1 MFTILTIDDEENIR
15 NGLADNFELEGYNV
29 EKAANGKEGLSKIE
43 KGGIDL
49 VITDLRMDG
58 IPGEEVV
65 RRVTTEHPG
74 IPIIVLTG
82 HGSIE
87 DATAAIKA
95 GAYDFLTKPL
105 DLDHLNHIVKN
116 ALKGREQ
123 QKIITELQEKIKN
136 GGNSASD
143 MIGKSAELNK
153 VKELISKAAPSK
165 ANVLITGE
173 SGVGKELVA
182 KSIHE
187 QSPRKDKPFVIVH
200 CAALSETLLESELFG
215 YEKGAFTGADTQHKG
230 RFEVADG
237 GTIFLDEIGEINQAT
252 QIKLLRVIQEKS
264 FERVGGT
271 QSINVDVRIVAATNR
286 NLEEEVHAGHFR
298 EDLFYRLNVVRIP
311 MPPLRERKD
320 DIPLLLHAFLREFNI
335 ENEKNIT
342 GFDNRAKSAILK
354 YSWPGNIRELKNCV
368 ESAVVMCTGDEI
380 KIEDLPASVREKGE
394 EKSITIP
401 IGMTLDE
408 AEMVIIQENLAE
420 DAGSQKVLKLV
431 QEVADKAA
439 ELAEDLR
446 RKVTV
451 AELMQE
457 TGWDEDKIRS
467 AIKFSGDNIEDL
479 DSGEKKKN

>member
-29 EKAANGKEGLSKIE
+29 EKASNGKEGLSKIE

-123 QKIITELQEKIKN
+123 QKIISELQEKIKN
-136 GGNSASD
+136 GGVSASD

-153 VKELISKAAPSK
+153 VKTLISKAAPSK

-286 NLEEEVHAGHFR
+286 NLEEEVKNGKFR

-320 DIPLLLHAFLREFNI
+320 DIPLLLHAFLREFNTKKK
-335 ENEKNIT
+335 KNIT

-368 ESAVVMCTGDEI
+368 ESAVVMCNGDEI

-394 EKSITIP
+394 EKVINIP
-401 IGMTLDE
+401 VGMKLDD
-408 AEMVIIQENLAE
+408 AELLIIQENLAFCN
-420 DAGSQKVLKLV
+420 GNKSKC
-431 QEVADKAA
+431 A
-439 ELAEDLR
+439 ELLGIG
-446 RKVTV
+446 RKTLHRKLGV
-451 AELMQE
+451 EE
-457 TGWDEDKIRS
+457 
-467 AIKFSGDNIEDL
+467 
-479 DSGEKKKN
+479 

>member
-58 IPGEEVV
+58 ISGEEVV

-136 GGNSASD
+136 GGVSASD

-153 VKELISKAAPSK
+153 VKTLISKAAPSK

-215 YEKGAFTGADTQHKG
+215 YEKGAFTGADNQHKG

-286 NLEEEVHAGHFR
+286 NLEEEVKNGKFR

-368 ESAVVMCTGDEI
+368 ESAVVMCNGDEI

-394 EKSITIP
+394 EKVINIP
-401 IGMTLDE
+401 VGMKLDD
-408 AEMVIIQENLAE
+408 AELLIIQENLAFCN
-420 DAGSQKVLKLV
+420 GNKSKC
-431 QEVADKAA
+431 A
-439 ELAEDLR
+439 ELLGIG
-446 RKVTV
+446 RKTLHRKLGV
-451 AELMQE
+451 EE
-457 TGWDEDKIRS
+457 
-467 AIKFSGDNIEDL
+467 
-479 DSGEKKKN
+479 

>member
-29 EKAANGKEGLSKIE
+29 EKAASGKEGLEKIE

-58 IPGEEVV
+58 IPGQEVV

-74 IPIIVLTG
+74 IPVIVLTG

-95 GAYDFLTKPL
+95 GAFDFLTKPL

-123 QKIITELQEKIKN
+123 EQRITELEEKIRK
-136 GGNSASD
+136 GSASASD
-143 MIGKSAELNK
+143 MIGKSAELNQ
-153 VKELISKAAPSK
+153 VKNLIAKAAPSR

-173 SGVGKELVA
+173 SGVGKELIA

-200 CAALSETLLESELFG
+200 CAALSESLLESELFG
-215 YEKGAFTGADTQHKG
+215 YEKGAFTGAESQHKG
-230 RFEVADG
+230 RFEIADG
-237 GTIFLDEIGEINQAT
+237 GTIFLDEIGEINQST
-252 QIKLLRVIQEKS
+252 QVKLLRVIQEKS

-271 QSINVDVRIVAATNR
+271 QSITVDVRLVAATNR
-286 NLEEEVHAGHFR
+286 NLEEEVKAGRFR

-335 ENEKNIT
+335 ENQKNIS

-368 ESAVVMCTGDEI
+368 ESAVVMCNGDEI

-394 EKSITIP
+394 EKAITIP
-401 IGMTLDE
+401 IGMSLEE
-408 AEMVIIQENLAE
+408 AEMVIIQENLAACNGNKSKCAE
-420 DAGSQKVLKLV
+420 VLGIGRKTLHRKL
-431 QEVADKAA
+431 
-439 ELAEDLR
+439 
-446 RKVTV
+446 
-451 AELMQE
+451 
-457 TGWDEDKIRS
+457 
-467 AIKFSGDNIEDL
+467 
-479 DSGEKKKN
+479 GEEE

>member
-29 EKAANGKEGLSKIE
+29 EKASNGKEGLSKIE

-123 QKIITELQEKIKN
+123 QKIISELQEKIKN

-200 CAALSETLLESELFG
+200 CAALSESLLESELFG

-286 NLEEEVHAGHFR
+286 DLEEEVHAGHFR

-320 DIPLLLHAFLREFNI
+320 DIPLLLHSFLREFNI

-368 ESAVVMCTGDEI
+368 ESAVVMCNGDEI

-408 AEMVIIQENLAE
+408 AEMVIIQENLAACNGNKSKCAE
-420 DAGSQKVLKLV
+420 ILGIGRKTLHRKLGV
-431 QEVADKAA
+431 E
-439 ELAEDLR
+439 E
-446 RKVTV
+446 
-451 AELMQE
+451 
-457 TGWDEDKIRS
+457 
-467 AIKFSGDNIEDL
+467 
-479 DSGEKKKN
+479 

>member
-29 EKAANGKEGLSKIE
+29 EKAANGKEGLAKIAA
-43 KGGIDL
+43 GGIDL

-58 IPGEEVV
+58 ISGEEVV
-65 RRVTTEHPG
+65 RHVTTENPG

-105 DLDHLNHIVKN
+105 DLDHLNLIVKN

-123 QKIITELQEKIKN
+123 QKIIQDLQQKIKT
-136 GGNSASD
+136 GNSPD
-143 MIGKSAELNK
+143 QMIGKSAELNR
-153 VKELISKAAPSK
+153 VRALVEKAAPSK

-182 KSIHE
+182 KSIHN

-200 CAALSETLLESELFG
+200 CAALSESLLESELFG
-215 YEKGAFTGADTQHKG
+215 YEKGAFTGAEEQHKG

-237 GTIFLDEIGEINQAT
+237 GTIFLDEVGEINQST
-252 QIKLLRVIQEKS
+252 QVKLLRVIQEKS

-271 QSINVDVRIVAATNR
+271 KSINVDVRIVAATNR
-286 NLEEEVHAGHFR
+286 NLEEEVKNGKFR
-298 EDLFYRLNVVRIP
+298 EDLFYRLNVVRIQ
-311 MPPLRERKD
+311 MPSLRERKD

-354 YSWPGNIRELKNCV
+354 YSWPGNIRELRNCV

-394 EKSITIP
+394 EKVISIP
-401 IGMTLDE
+401 IGMSLDE
-408 AEMVIIQENLAE
+408 AEMVIIQENLAACNGNKTKCADILGIGRKTLHRKLGIVE
-420 DAGSQKVLKLV
+420 D
-431 QEVADKAA
+431 
-439 ELAEDLR
+439 
-446 RKVTV
+446 
-451 AELMQE
+451 
-457 TGWDEDKIRS
+457 
-467 AIKFSGDNIEDL
+467 
-479 DSGEKKKN
+479 